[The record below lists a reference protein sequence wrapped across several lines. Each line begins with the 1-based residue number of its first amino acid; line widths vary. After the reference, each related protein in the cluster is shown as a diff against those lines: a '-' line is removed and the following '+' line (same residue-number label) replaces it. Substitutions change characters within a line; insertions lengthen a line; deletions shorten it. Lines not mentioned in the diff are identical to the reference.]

1 MERIPSQVV
10 IVAATAVLPPRPA
23 SHLLG
28 RANVCGSGARRDVLG
43 VTVLVH
49 LDDGR
54 VGTARAAVKAAF
66 LPERAAVVP
75 ESKLEIA
82 GNLLQPEREGGMRNL
97 LWRAFA
103 GQTGLC
109 RSSVKANI

>member
-1 MERIPSQVV
+1 M
-10 IVAATAVLPPRPA
+10 LPPRPTP
-23 SHLLG
+23 HLLG
-28 RANVCGSGARRDVLG
+28 RANVGGARRDVLG

-54 VGTARAAVKAAF
+54 VGGARAAVKAAL

-75 ESKLEIA
+75 ESKWEID
-82 GNLLQPEREGGMRNL
+82 GICFSFSFSRRKMRDLLL
-97 LWRAFA
+97 VAFP

-109 RSSVKANI
+109 R

>member
-1 MERIPSQVV
+1 M
-10 IVAATAVLPPRPA
+10 LPPRPA

-54 VGTARAAVKAAF
+54 VGGARAAVKAAL

-82 GNLLQPEREGGMRNL
+82 GICFSFSFSRRKDGGGMRNL
-97 LWRAFA
+97 LLVAFP

-109 RSSVKANI
+109 RSSAKANI